1 MHSIA
6 LCRRRT
12 KVSDQV
18 RAHGNKF
25 GFLLSSWTTSSITSC
40 VTYEIFIDAVLLRGT
55 LEKRA
60 MQSQRARWHFG
71 LARIHRTEQMWCL
84 HSFPS
89 DSWYRIQISNVFFIQ
104 KPSMIPSRCAGT
116 RVLKKQTKREKKT
129 NWNPQPKF
137 WRNAKREKRA
147 SGYLMVADGARR
159 LSIII
164 NSLNYFYFGKAFCW
178 HIANAFWTNWDAE
191 KWHLPPQELRYSTQ
205 LLPSNIL
212 HSAFVCAASVW
223 YIDSVNSP
231 LCYTP
236 IHLTCGRVADSHVMK
251 QFIFNEFID
260 EAKWSY
266 ENRIRIECDY
276 WIWLCAYQLVYS
288 TFINSAAN
296 KNKNSQFKFHSIV
309 CRMNGCSACFFTSA
323 PHKNRRNPIHS
334 GAATI
339 RADNRA
345 IILHRFRVRRTE
357 RSILN
362 FSSSQMQR

>member
-116 RVLKKQTKREKKT
+116 RVLKKQTKREKVEKKK
-129 NWNPQPKF
+129 QIEIHS
-137 WRNAKREKRA
+137 RNFGGMRNEKNERA
-147 SGYLMVADGARR
+147 ATWWWLMVREG
-159 LSIII
+159 
-164 NSLNYFYFGKAFCW
+164 
-178 HIANAFWTNWDAE
+178 
-191 KWHLPPQELRYSTQ
+191 
-205 LLPSNIL
+205 
-212 HSAFVCAASVW
+212 
-223 YIDSVNSP
+223 
-231 LCYTP
+231 
-236 IHLTCGRVADSHVMK
+236 
-251 QFIFNEFID
+251 
-260 EAKWSY
+260 
-266 ENRIRIECDY
+266 
-276 WIWLCAYQLVYS
+276 
-288 TFINSAAN
+288 
-296 KNKNSQFKFHSIV
+296 
-309 CRMNGCSACFFTSA
+309 
-323 PHKNRRNPIHS
+323 
-334 GAATI
+334 
-339 RADNRA
+339 
-345 IILHRFRVRRTE
+345 
-357 RSILN
+357 
-362 FSSSQMQR
+362 